1 MRQKHKQPN
10 DYNKSSSLSTKINN
24 AWNKLKPYLTWRM
37 ALSFGIAWVITN
49 GWSYLAI
56 LFGWLFNIQWLLSI
70 GIGYQAFLWLPFTI
84 EKPITFAIGVWI
96 HYKFFGVKPTINN
109 K

>member
-1 MRQKHKQPN
+1 
-10 DYNKSSSLSTKINN
+10 
-24 AWNKLKPYLTWRM
+24 M
-37 ALSFGIAWVITN
+37 AISFGIAWVITN

-56 LFGWLFNIQWLLSI
+56 LFGWLFNISWLLSI

-84 EKPITFAIGVWI
+84 EKPITFAIGVFI
-96 HYKFFGVKPTINN
+96 HVKLFKHKPITG